1 MEKINKI
8 IIEEMKKSENLN
20 KNRNYYNNSTL
31 QKDIGSKKYIF
42 LQNLNF
48 DLWELMRTQPLSLQC
63 FYKAGKEKGQEEQE
77 EK

>member
-1 MEKINKI
+1 
-8 IIEEMKKSENLN
+8 MKKSENLN
-20 KNRNYYNNSTL
+20 KNRNYFNNSTL

-48 DLWELMRTQPLSLQC
+48 DLWELMRTQPLPLQC